1 MKKNFSDVKI
11 DDFWYQKFSEKKR
24 PKSDVPKSDAFLGIW
39 LNSKCVTFWTDSVFL
54 NFQHQATGF
63 RWNLTQY
70 VWYFD
75 QRDYRYDHLVYHLV
89 YGSCSER
96 AETSRK

>member
-1 MKKNFSDVKI
+1 MKIFENFLW
-11 DDFWYQKFSEKKR
+11 FLQ
-24 PKSDVPKSDAFLGIW
+24 VP
-39 LNSKCVTFWTDSVFL
+39 T
-54 NFQHQATGF
+54 TGF

-75 QRDYRYDHLVYHLV
+75 QRDYRYDHLVY
-89 YGSCSER
+89 GPCSER